1 MVHIISPGSKQGK
14 TTVAAHLISKLSGQ
28 GLRVCALKH
37 THHGLDL
44 RDKDSYRLHESGAF
58 LTIAL
63 SDHEVLI
70 KTRELPDARWDLLK
84 HLFRG
89 CQVVVV
95 EGLREGLPQPL
106 LDMASAIMTLLVE
119 GGRVVDRRWSP
130 VPRDNESLEMARRVE
145 EALEA

>member
-1 MVHIISPGSKQGK
+1 MVHITSPGSKHGK
-14 TTVAAHLISKLSGQ
+14 TTVASSLISSLSRQ

-44 RDKDSYRLHESGAF
+44 RDKDSQRLHESGAS

-70 KTRELPDARWDLLK
+70 KTREPHHAQREFLQLL
-84 HLFRG
+84 LSG

-95 EGLREGLPQPL
+95 EGLHEGLPQPL
-106 LDMASAIMTLLVE
+106 VSVASAIMSLRVE
-119 GGRVVDRRWSP
+119 GGRVVDKRWSP
-130 VPRDNESLEMARRVE
+130 APGDGESHMLARKVE
-145 EALEA
+145 EALGA